1 MSAKRL
7 WRSASVGLG
16 FLGAFLA
23 GTGSFPPW
31 FGVRRRRQ
39 AARDVGEFG
48 VRRSKFLGIF
58 AVLGRGFGTGGKG
71 SVQLDVEQL
80 RGAFL
85 VHGGLIAA
93 NR

>member
-1 MSAKRL
+1 MD
-7 WRSASVGLG
+7 
-16 FLGAFLA
+16 AFLA

-39 AARDVGEFG
+39 AARDFGEFG

-58 AVLGRGFGTGGKG
+58 AVLGCGFGTGGKG
-71 SVQLDVEQL
+71 SVQLNVEQL
-80 RGAFL
+80 GGDFL
-85 VHGGLIAA
+85 IHGGLIAA